1 MQLLI
6 KQRVFSWSDTY
17 DIYDEQGNQKYFV
30 KNEFISL
37 GHRLHVYDAAH
48 NEIGFIKQK
57 LFCFLPTFEIEWNG
71 QLMGHIEK
79 RFALFRPQYDVDFMG
94 WRAEGDFMGWDYDV
108 YEAEAQKDKPVIEY
122 IADKPMTLGDNRVAD
137 YIAASAWDGVEL
149 PFLIIRVE
157 DWRGA
162 EMDLNGIYNEAGNSL
177 NFSAPG
183 IYKVRVVT
191 RDAGNRKTE
200 CDIRIPVSR

>member
-79 RFALFRPQYDVDFMG
+79 RFALFRPQYDVDFRDG
-94 WRAEGDFMGWDYDV
+94 V
-108 YEAEAQKDKPVIEY
+108 QKV
-122 IADKPMTLGDNRVAD
+122 T
-137 YIAASAWDGVEL
+137 SWDGITMYMKPAVQSSTY
-149 PFLIIRVE
+149 IK
-157 DWRGA
+157 
-162 EMDLNGIYNEAGNSL
+162 
-177 NFSAPG
+177 NF
-183 IYKVRVVT
+183 
-191 RDAGNRKTE
+191 
-200 CDIRIPVSR
+200 

>member
-71 QLMGHIEK
+71 Q
-79 RFALFRPQYDVDFMG
+79 F
-94 WRAEGDFMGWDYDV
+94 
-108 YEAEAQKDKPVIEY
+108 
-122 IADKPMTLGDNRVAD
+122 
-137 YIAASAWDGVEL
+137 
-149 PFLIIRVE
+149 
-157 DWRGA
+157 
-162 EMDLNGIYNEAGNSL
+162 NGTY
-177 NFSAPG
+177 
-183 IYKVRVVT
+183 
-191 RDAGNRKTE
+191 RKTF
-200 CDIRIPVSR
+200 CTVPPQIRCRFHGMACRR

>member
-79 RFALFRPQYDVDFMG
+79 RFALFRPKYDVDFMG

-108 YEAEAQKDKPVIEY
+108 YEACSAVVHVHKK
-122 IADKPMTLGDNRVAD
+122 LLSWGDT
-137 YIAASAWDGVEL
+137 YYWC
-149 PFLIIRVE
+149 
-157 DWRGA
+157 WRSMRQTVHKI
-162 EMDLNGIYNEAGNSL
+162 MDSWQCLEWRQGSWQG
-177 NFSAPG
+177 
-183 IYKVRVVT
+183 
-191 RDAGNRKTE
+191 
-200 CDIRIPVSR
+200 SRLCRLEQA

>member
-79 RFALFRPQYDVDFMG
+79 RFALFRPKYDVDFMG
-94 WRAEGDFMGWDYDV
+94 WRAEGDFMGCFHVCRRPWYV
-108 YEAEAQKDKPVIEY
+108 PLRYAQYVRRHSE
-122 IADKPMTLGDNRVAD
+122 
-137 YIAASAWDGVEL
+137 
-149 PFLIIRVE
+149 
-157 DWRGA
+157 
-162 EMDLNGIYNEAGNSL
+162 NS
-177 NFSAPG
+177 
-183 IYKVRVVT
+183 RQ
-191 RDAGNRKTE
+191 
-200 CDIRIPVSR
+200 

>member
-48 NEIGFIKQK
+48 NEIGFINQK

-79 RFALFRPQYDVDFMG
+79 RFALFRP
-94 WRAEGDFMGWDYDV
+94 
-108 YEAEAQKDKPVIEY
+108 P
-122 IADKPMTLGDNRVAD
+122 
-137 YIAASAWDGVEL
+137 
-149 PFLIIRVE
+149 IRC
-157 DWRGA
+157 RFHGMA
-162 EMDLNGIYNEAGNSL
+162 C
-177 NFSAPG
+177 
-183 IYKVRVVT
+183 R
-191 RDAGNRKTE
+191 R
-200 CDIRIPVSR
+200 